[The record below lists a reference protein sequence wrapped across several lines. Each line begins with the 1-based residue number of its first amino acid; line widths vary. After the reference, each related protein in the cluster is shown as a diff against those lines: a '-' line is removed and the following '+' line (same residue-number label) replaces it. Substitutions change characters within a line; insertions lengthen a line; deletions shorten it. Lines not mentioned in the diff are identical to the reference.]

1 MSWMSEVMWAHVDYR
16 QDQLRRE
23 AATARLAAE
32 LRRARREAN
41 RRAAD
46 ERFARAAA
54 DRPATAER
62 QARKPTR
69 WHLWRRARRRTSVL
83 ARQD

>member
-32 LRRARREAN
+32 LRRARREAE

-46 ERFARAAA
+46 ERYARVSA
-54 DRPATAER
+54 DRAATAER
-62 QARKPTR
+62 RARKPAR